1 VTPREDRPW
10 ETKPDGKIEV
20 PLTVVRRAGAKGPLT
35 LAAAGLPAELKVAEV
50 KLDEKATES
59 KVEITAGAKLP
70 PGTYTVLLKGV
81 AKLAFARNPQAAERA
96 RADADRITAL
106 AKERAARLETAKQA
120 LAAAEARQGDPQ
132 AAEAKTAAA
141 EGVKAAEAAAK
152 AAEAERAKR
161 EEAAKAAATAAAP
174 KDIDVPVVLP
184 PITIVVAVP
193 KPEEPKP

>member
-10 ETKPDGKIEV
+10 ETKPDGKVEV

-132 AAEAKTAAA
+132 AAEAKTVAA

-152 AAEAERAKR
+152 AAETERAKR

-174 KDIDVPVVLP
+174 KDIDVPVILP